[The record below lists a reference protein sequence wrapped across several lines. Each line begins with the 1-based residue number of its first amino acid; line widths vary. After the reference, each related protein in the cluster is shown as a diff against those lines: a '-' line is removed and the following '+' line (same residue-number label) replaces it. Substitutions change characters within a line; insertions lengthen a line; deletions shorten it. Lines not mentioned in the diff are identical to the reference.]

1 MMLDNDKFLTLLNL
15 LIYAITINWFLGNRL
30 EFRNNISKIN
40 RSIAVISVILI
51 TTYILWQN
59 FNIVNVIMPTELIT
73 LIPSFIY
80 LLICKK
86 GSIWEKLYLLSAYVI
101 LISTINILFGNAYVT
116 ELITLIP
123 SFIYLLICKKGSIW
137 EKLYLLSAYVIL
149 ISTIN
154 ILFGNAYVSIMKLC
168 GRNVLLYSELSMN
181 YIRTLKIIAYLI
193 GLFIFSIIFKYI
205 KLKDNTILPVITVSN
220 MLMASAANLLMNRFT
235 IVGKRIGVESLF
247 VSITILFSHFLL
259 IIILN
264 ISYEKSKKL
273 IITESN
279 LNKLEAD
286 RIGVESLFV
295 SITILFSH
303 FLLIIIL
310 NISYEKSKKLIIT
323 ESNLNKL
330 EADLKH
336 NEEIRTIYN
345 EMIQWK
351 HDWQNHLNIAIY
363 MLREKRNDE
372 AYEYLYRISK
382 GINFDRKYKSFINQW
397 KHDWQNHLN
406 IAIYM
411 LREKRNDEAYEY
423 LYRISKGI
431 NFDRKYKSFIKS
443 DNTIL
448 EAIINSKIIIAIDNN
463 INVNTT
469 IDIKEHIYINDLDL
483 CGLLGNLL
491 DNAIEAC
498 ERIERGRFIN
508 IKIISVNSNLI
519 IVIQNS
525 MDGNINFNGNKY
537 YSSKRN
543 GVLGRGIS
551 QINKIVD
558 KYDGVVYRK
567 YSNCLFE
574 TKIVMGNVD
583 KVVN

>member
-15 LIYAITINWFLGNRL
+15 LIYAITMNCFLGNKL
-30 EFRNNISKIN
+30 EFRNAISKIN
-40 RSIAVISVILI
+40 RLVGGIVVILI
-51 TTYILWQN
+51 TTYILWQSLN
-59 FNIVNVIMPTELIT
+59 RVDVIMVTELIS
-73 LIPSFIY
+73 LIPNFIY
-80 LLICKK
+80 LVIYKK
-86 GSIWEKLYLLSAYVI
+86 GSIWEKLYLLSTYVI
-101 LISTINILFGNAYVT
+101 LISTINILFGNVYVY
-116 ELITLIP
+116 IIK
-123 SFIYLLICKKGSIW
+123 SRGI
-137 EKLYLLSAYVIL
+137 
-149 ISTIN
+149 
-154 ILFGNAYVSIMKLC
+154 
-168 GRNVLLYSELSMN
+168 NVLEYIELTVN
-181 YIRTLKIIAYLI
+181 FIRIFKIIIYLI
-193 GLFIFSIIFKYI
+193 GLFIFSILFKYI
-205 KLKDNTILPVITVSN
+205 KLKDNTILPIITVSN
-220 MLMASAANLLMNRFT
+220 MLMASTANLLMNRF
-235 IVGKRIGVESLF
+235 
-247 VSITILFSHFLL
+247 
-259 IIILN
+259 IIIG
-264 ISYEKSKKL
+264 K
-273 IITESN
+273 
-279 LNKLEAD
+279 

-345 EMIQWK
+345 EMI
-351 HDWQNHLNIAIY
+351 
-363 MLREKRNDE
+363 
-372 AYEYLYRISK
+372 
-382 GINFDRKYKSFINQW
+382 QW

>member
-59 FNIVNVIMPTELIT
+59 LNIVNVIMPTELIT

-101 LISTINILFGNAYVT
+101 LISTINILFGNAYV
-116 ELITLIP
+116 
-123 SFIYLLICKKGSIW
+123 
-137 EKLYLLSAYVIL
+137 
-149 ISTIN
+149 
-154 ILFGNAYVSIMKLC
+154 SIMQLC

-235 IVGKRIGVESLF
+235 IVGKRIGIESLF
-247 VSITILFSHFLL
+247 VSIT
-259 IIILN
+259 
-264 ISYEKSKKL
+264 
-273 IITESN
+273 T
-279 LNKLEAD
+279 
-286 RIGVESLFV
+286 
-295 SITILFSH
+295 LFSH

-345 EMIQWK
+345 EMSQWK
-351 HDWQNHLNIAIY
+351 HDWQNHLNIA
-363 MLREKRNDE
+363 M
-372 AYEYLYRISK
+372 
-382 GINFDRKYKSFINQW
+382 
-397 KHDWQNHLN
+397 
-406 IAIYM
+406 YM

-519 IVIQNS
+519 IIIQNS
-525 MDGNINFNGNKY
+525 MDGNVNFNGNKS

-583 KVVN
+583 NVVN